1 VVASGAATA
10 EEGRAWASRNVAEVG
25 GMVDAVATRAR
36 RDRATEP
43 EEWV

>member
-10 EEGRAWASRNVAEVG
+10 EEGRAWASRNVGDAG
-25 GMVDAVATRAR
+25 GMVDAVAARAR